1 MTAQRIVI
9 LGGGYGGQMAAARLA
24 ARCPAATITVVDA
37 SSVFVE
43 RIRLHQVAAGERVRE
58 RPMTDVLAKHVG
70 FVQGRV
76 VSWDPRRR
84 LVRVGGGPRELA
96 YDWCVYALGSRVD
109 VDAVPGAR
117 EHAFAL
123 DDPAGAKR
131 LATATARGGRV
142 VVVGAGLTGI
152 EAAVELAE
160 QRRELAVTLV
170 TNGTLG
176 ADLSNAGARHVR
188 DVMARVG
195 VVVREDAR
203 VVAVER
209 DVATLADGERLPFDA
224 CLWSAGFR
232 AAPLAR
238 EAGLPVDALDR
249 VRVLQTLQVPGHPE
263 VFAVG
268 DVAAV
273 EGPDERSLRMACATA
288 MPMGV
293 HAAEEIARAVAGGT
307 PRPFRFGYA
316 IRCVSLGRRS
326 GLVQHVDEAD
336 RAVERSLT
344 GRAGAI
350 VKELIC
356 RSTVLS
362 IRAEARLRLP
372 FYRWPRPKPARPSL
386 PATVPAGE

>member
-1 MTAQRIVI
+1 MTGQRIVI

-24 ARCPAATITVVDA
+24 SRCPAAVITVVDA
-37 SSVFVE
+37 SPVFVE
-43 RIRLHQVAAGERVRE
+43 RIRLHQVAAGEHVRE
-58 RPMTDVLAKHVG
+58 RPMADMLPKHVG

-76 VSWDPRRR
+76 VSWEPRRR
-84 LVRVGGGPRELA
+84 LVRVGSGPRELA

-109 VDAVPGAR
+109 VDVVPGAR

-131 LATATARGGRV
+131 LAAATVCGGRV

-152 EAAVELAE
+152 EAAIELAE
-160 QRRELAVTLV
+160 RRRGLAVTLV
-170 TNGTLG
+170 AGGVLG
-176 ADLSNAGARHVR
+176 ADLSSAGARHVR

-195 VVVREDAR
+195 VVVREHAR
-203 VVAVER
+203 VGAVER
-209 DVATLADGERLPFDA
+209 DAAVLADGERLPFDA
-224 CLWSAGFR
+224 CLWSAGFT

-238 EAGLPVDALDR
+238 EAGLGVDALGR
-249 VRVLQTLQVPGHPE
+249 VRVAPTLQVPGYPE

-273 EGPDERSLRMACATA
+273 EGPDGRSLRMACATA

-293 HAAEEIARAVAGGT
+293 HAAEGIARAVAGAT

-326 GLVQHVDEAD
+326 GLVQQVDEAD
-336 RAVERSLT
+336 RAVERALT

-350 VKELIC
+350 VKELVC

-386 PATVPAGE
+386 PAAAPAGE